1 MTDRSDNTYTPAPW
15 QNQSSLSEEEMET
28 LRKRAWQ
35 EQRILIVSPF
45 DKRLAFFDK
54 TRLCEIGNRFYGS
67 EATDDE

>member
-1 MTDRSDNTYTPAPW
+1 MSDHNSNVYTPAPW
-15 QNQSSLSEEEMET
+15 QTQSSLSEEEMET
-28 LRKRAWQ
+28 LRKRAWR

-67 EATDDE
+67 DATEDE